1 METVENIRKN
11 LLEILSDYVNENGEY
26 IVEFIDSLEFIQVVL
41 SIENEFGVEFD
52 DDMLTLESLTDVNQ
66 LASYIA
72 EKESV

>member
-1 METVENIRKN
+1 METVENIREK

>member
-11 LLEILSDYVNENGEY
+11 LLEILSDYLNENGEY